1 MGIKCRIRDVYFSC
15 TSYKINDMKYIK
27 NILIK
32 AAKFFRILAGKREKC
47 NKSVTNMWY
56 NYVAT
61 KIRRVKDIIFV

>member
-1 MGIKCRIRDVYFSC
+1 
-15 TSYKINDMKYIK
+15 MKYIK